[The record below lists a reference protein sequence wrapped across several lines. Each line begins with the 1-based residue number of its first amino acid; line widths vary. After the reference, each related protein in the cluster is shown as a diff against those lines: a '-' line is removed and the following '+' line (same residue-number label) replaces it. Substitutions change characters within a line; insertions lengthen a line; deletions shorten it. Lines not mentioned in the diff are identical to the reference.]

1 MDAHELE
8 ATLLKLFHDAD
19 ATDIEGG
26 FKGHLILSTN
36 GTKVFAT
43 PKTILRA
50 AQNSGR
56 PSTHS
61 GLAFVVTHEDNSPL
75 TDYQGM
81 ADLTAT
87 AKPIGV
93 RELTYGE
100 FIDKFGSLF
109 AYNEV
114 DFDEIEDPFASMLA
128 RLP

>member
-1 MDAHELE
+1 MDAQQLE
-8 ATLLKLFHDAD
+8 ATLLKLSHDTE
-19 ATDIEGG
+19 ATDIKGG
-26 FKGHLILSTN
+26 FKGHLILSAH

-50 AQNSGR
+50 APNTGR

-75 TDYQGM
+75 TDYQGV
-81 ADLTAT
+81 ADFTTT
-87 AKPIGV
+87 AKPISV
-93 RELTYGE
+93 RELTYSE

-114 DFDEIEDPFASMLA
+114 NFDEIEDPFASMLA
-128 RLP
+128 RLA